1 MNPVEVGQL
10 ALTASQS
17 VAQLTSA
24 PTERRAGRRR
34 RGSRASWTIRIVVAV
49 LVAVVMI
56 FPLWV
61 MLVTAFSG
69 TSVFSSDLELWPKRL
84 TMANFQR
91 VFEAWPVGSWF
102 VNSVTITVITT
113 ILTVVVS
120 VSAGFAFAKLRF
132 RAKAALFLLL
142 LATMM
147 IPTQA
152 ILVPQFRIV
161 NFLGLVGTF
170 WAVIIPGAAATFG
183 IFLARQFMLA
193 IPNELMEAATI
204 DGAGAVRTFRYIV
217 LPLCKPL
224 LAVLT
229 LLSLMY
235 QWNDFLWPLI
245 VLKDPALYTLP
256 IGLQFLQGQYQT
268 DYGALMAMTLI
279 SVAPLVVLFLAFQR
293 FFVQGFATTGLK

>member
-1 MNPVEVGQL
+1 MAVVAPRSVVLATSTVDQPAPVRRRKP
-10 ALTASQS
+10 S
-17 VAQLTSA
+17 
-24 PTERRAGRRR
+24 RAGVT
-34 RGSRASWTIRIVVAV
+34 ARI
-49 LVAVVMI
+49 LLAVVVGIVMV

-69 TSVFSSDLELWPKRL
+69 QSVFSEELELWPKQI
-84 TMANFQR
+84 TMANFER
-91 VFEAWPVGSWF
+91 VFNAWPVGTWF
-102 VNSVTITVITT
+102 VNSVVITLIT
-113 ILTVVVS
+113 TALSVVVS
-120 VSAGFAFAKLRF
+120 VLAGFAFAKLRF
-132 RAKAALFLLL
+132 PAKSALFLVL

-161 NFLGLVGTF
+161 NGLGLIGTF

-193 IPNELMEAATI
+193 IPNELMEAAKI
-204 DGAGAVRTFRYIV
+204 DGAGTVRTFLNVI

-256 IGLQFLQGQYQT
+256 IGLQFLQGEYRT

-293 FFVQGFATTGLK
+293 FFVQGFATSGLK

>member
-1 MNPVEVGQL
+1 MAITAPRVAPAAVDARRIERAPRKRSQL
-10 ALTASQS
+10 G
-17 VAQLTSA
+17 
-24 PTERRAGRRR
+24 RAV
-34 RGSRASWTIRIVVAV
+34 RIVLAIIVGI
-49 LVAVVMI
+49 VMA
-56 FPLWV
+56 FPLWI

-69 TSVFSSDLELWPKRL
+69 TSVFGQQIDLWPRRISL
-84 TMANFQR
+84 DNFRR
-91 VFEAWPVGSWF
+91 VFDAWPVSTWF
-102 VNSVTITVITT
+102 MNSVTITVITT
-113 ILTVVVS
+113 ILTVTVS
-120 VSAGFAFAKLRF
+120 VMAGYAFAKLRF
-132 RAKAALFLLL
+132 LAQTALFLLL

-152 ILVPQFRIV
+152 ILVSQFRIV
-161 NFLGLVGTF
+161 NAMNLTGTF

-183 IFLARQFMLA
+183 VFLARQFMLA
-193 IPNELMEAATI
+193 IPNELIEAAKI
-204 DGAGAVRTFRYIV
+204 DGAGSVRIFRSVV

-245 VLKDPALYTLP
+245 VLKDPDFYTLP

-268 DYGALMAMTLI
+268 DYGALMAMTLL
-279 SVAPLVVLFLAFQR
+279 SVAPLVILFLAFQR

>member
-1 MNPVEVGQL
+1 MAITAPRALAPTRVEVDRRP
-10 ALTASQS
+10 
-17 VAQLTSA
+17 V
-24 PTERRAGRRR
+24 PTGRRGR
-34 RGSRASWTIRIVVAV
+34 SRVGLVVRIVLAAV
-49 LVAVVMI
+49 TAVVMA
-56 FPLWV
+56 FPLWI
-61 MLVTAFSG
+61 MLTTAFSG
-69 TSVFSSDLELWPKRL
+69 QQTFDASVSVVPRTFSL
-84 TMANFQR
+84 ANFTR
-91 VFEAWPVGSWF
+91 VLDAWPVGLWF
-102 VNSVTITVITT
+102 GNSVVITGIT
-113 ILTVVVS
+113 TVLTVVVS
-120 VSAGFAFAKLRF
+120 VLAGYAFAKLVF
-132 RAKAALFLLL
+132 PLKNVLFLVM

-161 NFLGLVGTF
+161 NGLGLIGTF

-193 IPNELMEAATI
+193 IPNELMEAAKL
-204 DGAGAVRTFRYIV
+204 DGAGSLRIFWSIV

-229 LLSLMY
+229 LLALMY

-245 VLKDPALYTLP
+245 ALKDPDLYTLP

-279 SVAPLVVLFLAFQR
+279 AVAPLVVLFLAFQR
-293 FFVQGFATTGLK
+293 FFVQGLATTGIR

>member
-1 MNPVEVGQL
+1 MAV
-10 ALTASQS
+10 TT
-17 VAQLTSA
+17 TSGLRVSA
-24 PTERRAGRRR
+24 IAVRRTPARPGRRR
-34 RGSRASWTIRIVVAV
+34 SRAGLVLRTVLAVIVG
-49 LVAVVMI
+49 LVMV

-61 MLVTAFSG
+61 MVITAFSG
-69 TSVFSSDLELWPKRL
+69 QSRFDTVSLLPQRFSLD
-84 TMANFQR
+84 NFTR
-91 VFEAWPVGSWF
+91 VFATWPVDVWF
-102 VNSVTITVITT
+102 VNSVAITVITT
-113 ILTVVVS
+113 VLTVVVS
-120 VSAGFAFAKLRF
+120 VLAGYAFAKLEF
-132 RAKAALFLLL
+132 PAKTPLFLLL

-161 NFLGLVGTF
+161 NALGLVGTF

-193 IPNELMEAATI
+193 IPTQLMEAAKL
-204 DGAGAVRTFRYIV
+204 DGAGPFRIFWSIV

-229 LLSLMY
+229 LLALMY

-245 VLKDPALYTLP
+245 ALKDPSLYTLP

-268 DYGALMAMTLI
+268 DYGALMAMTLF

-293 FFVQGFATTGLK
+293 FFVQGLATTGLR

>member
-1 MNPVEVGQL
+1 M
-10 ALTASQS
+10 
-17 VAQLTSA
+17 
-24 PTERRAGRRR
+24 
-34 RGSRASWTIRIVVAV
+34 
-49 LVAVVMI
+49 
-56 FPLWV
+56 
-61 MLVTAFSG
+61 
-69 TSVFSSDLELWPKRL
+69 
-84 TMANFQR
+84 
-91 VFEAWPVGSWF
+91 
-102 VNSVTITVITT
+102 ITT

-120 VSAGFAFAKLRF
+120 VLAGYAFAKLRF
-132 RAKAALFLLL
+132 PAKNLLFLVL

-152 ILVPQFRIV
+152 ILVPQFKIV
-161 NFLGLVGTF
+161 NALGLVGTF

-193 IPNELMEAATI
+193 IPDELIEAAKI
-204 DGAGAVRTFRYIV
+204 DGAGSLRIFWSIV

-229 LLSLMY
+229 LLTMMY

-245 VLKDPALYTLP
+245 VLRDSELYTLP
-256 IGLQFLQGQYQT
+256 IGLQFLQGQYPT

-293 FFVQGFATTGLK
+293 FFVQGLATTGLK

>member
-1 MNPVEVGQL
+1 MAVT
-10 ALTASQS
+10 TAADSRT
-17 VAQLTSA
+17 VAGGTARPGPA
-24 PTERRAGRRR
+24 PRRR
-34 RGSRASWTIRIVVAV
+34 RSRAGLVVRIVLAV
-49 LVAVVMI
+49 LIGLVMI
-56 FPLWV
+56 FPLWI

-69 TSVFSSDLELWPKRL
+69 QQRFDTLSLLPQRISPD
-84 TMANFQR
+84 NFTR
-91 VFEAWPVGSWF
+91 VFAAWPVGTWF
-102 VNSVTITVITT
+102 GNSVTITVITT
-113 ILTVVVS
+113 VLTVAVS
-120 VSAGFAFAKLRF
+120 VLAGYAFAKLEF
-132 RAKAALFLLL
+132 PAKNGIFLTL

-161 NFLGLVGTF
+161 NELGLIGTF

-193 IPNELMEAATI
+193 IPSQLIEAAAL
-204 DGAGAVRTFRYIV
+204 DGAGAFRIFWSIV

-229 LLSLMY
+229 LLALMY

-245 VLKDPALYTLP
+245 ALKDPSLYTLP

-268 DYGALMAMTLI
+268 DYGALMAMTLL
-279 SVAPLVVLFLAFQR
+279 SVAPLVILFLAFQR
-293 FFVQGFATTGLK
+293 FFVQGLATTGIR

>member
-1 MNPVEVGQL
+1 MAITAPR
-10 ALTASQS
+10 AL
-17 VAQLTSA
+17 A
-24 PTERRAGRRR
+24 PTRVDADRRPAPPAGRRR
-34 RGSRASWTIRIVVAV
+34 RSKVGLVLRIAFAAV
-49 LVAVVMI
+49 TAVVMA
-56 FPLWV
+56 FPLWI
-61 MLVTAFSG
+61 MLTTAFSG
-69 TSVFSSDLELWPKRL
+69 QQTFDADVSVIPRQFSL
-84 TMANFQR
+84 ANFTR
-91 VFEAWPVGSWF
+91 VLDAWPVGVWF
-102 VNSVTITVITT
+102 GNSVVITLIT
-113 ILTVVVS
+113 TVLTVVVS
-120 VSAGFAFAKLRF
+120 VLAGYAFAKLVF
-132 RAKAALFLLL
+132 PAKNVLFLVM

-161 NFLGLVGTF
+161 NGLGLIGTF

-193 IPNELMEAATI
+193 IPNELMEAARL
-204 DGAGAVRTFRYIV
+204 DGAGSLRVFWSIV

-229 LLSLMY
+229 LLALMY

-245 VLKDPALYTLP
+245 ALKDPALYTLP

-279 SVAPLVVLFLAFQR
+279 AVAPLVVLFLAFQR
-293 FFVQGFATTGLK
+293 FFVQGLATTGIR

>member
-1 MNPVEVGQL
+1 MAITAPRALVPTRVDADRRPVPP
-10 ALTASQS
+10 A
-17 VAQLTSA
+17 
-24 PTERRAGRRR
+24 RRR
-34 RGSRASWTIRIVVAV
+34 RSKVGLVVRVVLAAV
-49 LVAVVMI
+49 AAVVMA
-56 FPLWV
+56 FPLWI
-61 MLVTAFSG
+61 MLTTAFSG
-69 TSVFSSDLELWPKRL
+69 QQTFDATVSVIPRRFSLD
-84 TMANFQR
+84 NFTR
-91 VFEAWPVGSWF
+91 VLDAWPVGLWF
-102 VNSVTITVITT
+102 GNSVVITLIT
-113 ILTVVVS
+113 TLLTVVVS
-120 VSAGFAFAKLRF
+120 VLAGYAFAKLVF
-132 RAKAALFLLL
+132 PAKNVLFLVM

-161 NFLGLVGTF
+161 NGLGLIGTF

-193 IPNELMEAATI
+193 IPNELMEAAKL
-204 DGAGAVRTFRYIV
+204 DGAGSLRIFWSIV

-229 LLSLMY
+229 LLALMY

-245 VLKDPALYTLP
+245 ALKDPGLYTLP

-279 SVAPLVVLFLAFQR
+279 AVLPLVVLFLAFQR
-293 FFVQGFATTGLK
+293 FFVQGLATTGIR

>member
-1 MNPVEVGQL
+1 MATIAAP
-10 ALTASQS
+10 S
-17 VAQLTSA
+17 VAQPVATTA
-24 PTERRAGRRR
+24 PAGRRR
-34 RGSRASWTIRIVVAV
+34 GGRRAGLIVRIILA
-49 LVAVVMI
+49 AVVGIVMA

-61 MLVTAFSG
+61 MLVAAFSG
-69 TSVFSSDLELWPKRL
+69 ERSLTGGFQLIPQRISVD
-84 TMANFQR
+84 NFER
-91 VFEAWPVGSWF
+91 VFAAWPVLDWF
-102 VNSVTITVITT
+102 VNSLAITLITT
-113 ILTVVVS
+113 FLTVAVS
-120 VSAGFAFAKLRF
+120 VLAGYAFAKLRF
-132 RAKAALFLLL
+132 PGKTVIFLLL

-161 NFLGLVGTF
+161 NSLGLIGTF
-170 WAVIIPGAAATFG
+170 WAVIIPAAAATFG

-193 IPNELMEAATI
+193 IPDSIIEAAKI
-204 DGAGAVRTFRYIV
+204 DGAGSLRIFWSIV

-229 LLSLMY
+229 LLSVMY

-245 VLKDPALYTLP
+245 ALKDPALYTLP

-279 SVAPLVVLFLAFQR
+279 SVAPLVILFLVFQR
-293 FFVQGFATTGLK
+293 FFVQGLATTGIR

>member
-1 MNPVEVGQL
+1 VV
-10 ALTASQS
+10 
-17 VAQLTSA
+17 
-24 PTERRAGRRR
+24 
-34 RGSRASWTIRIVVAV
+34 RIV
-49 LVAVVMI
+49 LAVVVGLVMV
-56 FPLWV
+56 FPLWI

-69 TSVFSSDLELWPKRL
+69 QQRFDTIGLLPRRISVD
-84 TMANFQR
+84 NFTR
-91 VFEAWPVGSWF
+91 VFAAWPVGTWF
-102 VNSVTITVITT
+102 GNSVTITVITT
-113 ILTVVVS
+113 VLTVS
-120 VSAGFAFAKLRF
+120 VSVLAGYAFAKLEF
-132 RAKAALFLLL
+132 PAKTGIFLTL

-161 NFLGLVGTF
+161 NELGLIGTF

-193 IPNELMEAATI
+193 IPKELIEAAEL
-204 DGAGAVRTFRYIV
+204 DGAGAFRIFWSIV

-229 LLSLMY
+229 LLALMY

-245 VLKDPALYTLP
+245 ALKDPSLYTLP

-268 DYGALMAMTLI
+268 DYGALMAMTLL
-279 SVAPLVVLFLAFQR
+279 SVAPLVILFLAFQR
-293 FFVQGFATTGLK
+293 FFVQGLATTGIR

>member
-1 MNPVEVGQL
+1 MAITAPR
-10 ALTASQS
+10 AL
-17 VAQLTSA
+17 A
-24 PTERRAGRRR
+24 PTRVAADARPAPPGRRGR
-34 RGSRASWTIRIVVAV
+34 SKVGLVVRIVLAAV
-49 LVAVVMI
+49 TAVVMA
-56 FPLWV
+56 FPLWI
-61 MLVTAFSG
+61 MLTTAFSG
-69 TSVFSSDLELWPKRL
+69 QQTFDASVSVLPSRFSLD
-84 TMANFQR
+84 NFTR
-91 VFEAWPVGSWF
+91 VLDAWPVGLWF
-102 VNSVTITVITT
+102 GNSVVITLIT
-113 ILTVVVS
+113 TLLTVVVS
-120 VSAGFAFAKLRF
+120 VLAGYAFAKLVF
-132 RAKAALFLLL
+132 PAKNLLFLVL

-161 NFLGLVGTF
+161 NGLGLIGTF

-193 IPNELMEAATI
+193 IPTELMEAAKL
-204 DGAGAVRTFRYIV
+204 DGAGSLRIFWSIV

-229 LLSLMY
+229 LLALMY

-245 VLKDPALYTLP
+245 ALKDPDLYTLP

-279 SVAPLVVLFLAFQR
+279 AVAPLVVLFLAFQR
-293 FFVQGFATTGLK
+293 FFVQGLATTGIR

>member
-1 MNPVEVGQL
+1 MAIAAPHAKIVPLAEPVQRTV
-10 ALTASQS
+10 
-17 VAQLTSA
+17 
-24 PTERRAGRRR
+24 RR
-34 RGSRASWTIRIVVAV
+34 RGKSRVGLIARIVLAV
-49 LVAVVMI
+49 VVGLVMI
-56 FPLWV
+56 FPLWIMV
-61 MLVTAFSG
+61 ITAFSG
-69 TSVFSSDLELWPKRL
+69 QSVFSQELELWPRRV

-91 VFEAWPVGSWF
+91 VLASWPVGSWF

-113 ILTVVVS
+113 ILTVAVS
-120 VSAGFAFAKLRF
+120 VAAGFAFAKLRF
-132 RAKAALFLLL
+132 PAKAFLFLML

-161 NFLGLVGTF
+161 NGLNLLGTF

-193 IPNELMEAATI
+193 IPNELMEAAKI
-204 DGAGAVRTFRYIV
+204 DGAGTWRSFRHIV

>member
-1 MNPVEVGQL
+1 MSLARVGL
-10 ALTASQS
+10 SLRIAL
-17 VAQLTSA
+17 
-24 PTERRAGRRR
+24 
-34 RGSRASWTIRIVVAV
+34 AV
-49 LVAVVMI
+49 LVALVMA

-61 MLVTAFSG
+61 MLTTAFSG
-69 TSVFSSDLELWPKRL
+69 QRTFDADVSVIPRHFSLD
-84 TMANFQR
+84 NFTR
-91 VFEAWPVGSWF
+91 VFQAWPVALWF
-102 VNSVTITVITT
+102 GNSVVVSVITT
-113 ILTVVVS
+113 VLTVVVS
-120 VSAGFAFAKLRF
+120 VLAGYAFAKLVF
-132 RAKAALFLLL
+132 PAKDVLFLVL

-161 NFLGLVGTF
+161 NGLGLVGTF

-193 IPNELMEAATI
+193 IPDELLEAAEL
-204 DGAGAVRTFRYIV
+204 DGAGSLRVFWSIV

-229 LLSLMY
+229 LLALLY

-245 VLKDPALYTLP
+245 ALKDPNLYTLP
-256 IGLQFLQGQYQT
+256 IGLQFLQGQYRT

-279 SVAPLVVLFLAFQR
+279 AVAPLVALFLAFQR
-293 FFVQGFATTGLK
+293 FFVQGLATTGLR

>member
-1 MNPVEVGQL
+1 MAVTAPRPL
-10 ALTASQS
+10 APTPLASQ
-17 VAQLTSA
+17 Q
-24 PTERRAGRRR
+24 RARGPRRR
-34 RGSRASWTIRIVVAV
+34 RSRVGLAVRLVLAAVTAVAM
-49 LVAVVMI
+49 A
-56 FPLWV
+56 FPLWI
-61 MLVTAFSG
+61 MLTTAFSG
-69 TSVFSSDLELWPKRL
+69 QRSFDADVSVIPRRFSLD
-84 TMANFQR
+84 NFSR
-91 VFEAWPVGSWF
+91 VLDAWPVTLWF
-102 VNSVTITVITT
+102 GNSVVITGITT

-120 VSAGFAFAKLRF
+120 VLAGYAFAKLTF
-132 RAKAALFLLL
+132 PGKNLLFLVM

-161 NFLGLVGTF
+161 NGLGLIGTF

-193 IPNELMEAATI
+193 IPVELMEEAKL
-204 DGAGAVRTFRYIV
+204 DGAGSLRIFWSIV

-229 LLSLMY
+229 LLALMY

-245 VLKDPALYTLP
+245 ALKDPDLYTLP

-279 SVAPLVVLFLAFQR
+279 AVAPLVVLFLAFQR
-293 FFVQGFATTGLK
+293 FFVQGLATTGIR

>member
-1 MNPVEVGQL
+1 MAIIAARAITARPVQASAAPGTPRRKRQAGLVVRVVL
-10 ALTASQS
+10 A
-17 VAQLTSA
+17 
-24 PTERRAGRRR
+24 
-34 RGSRASWTIRIVVAV
+34 
-49 LVAVVMI
+49 AVVGLVMV
-56 FPLWV
+56 FPLWI

-69 TSVFSSDLELWPKRL
+69 EKNLTGGFSLLPKHL
-84 TMANFQR
+84 STDNFSR
-91 VFEAWPVGSWF
+91 VLAAWPVTAWF
-102 VNSVTITVITT
+102 TNSVVITAITT

-120 VSAGFAFAKLRF
+120 VLAGYAFAKLRF
-132 RAKAALFLLL
+132 PAKNALFLLL

-147 IPTQA
+147 VPTQA

-161 NFLGLVGTF
+161 NALGLVGTF

-193 IPNELMEAATI
+193 IPDSILEAAKL
-204 DGAGAVRTFRYIV
+204 DGAGALRIFWYVV

-229 LLSLMY
+229 LLTVMY

-245 VLKDPALYTLP
+245 ALKDPSLYTLP

-268 DYGALMAMTLI
+268 DYGALMAMTLVT
-279 SVAPLVVLFLAFQR
+279 VAPLVVLFLAFQR
-293 FFVQGFATTGLK
+293 FFVQGLATTGIR

>member
-1 MNPVEVGQL
+1 MAIAAPRAVALTPDSLQDHAPLRRRKPSRVGLILRL
-10 ALTASQS
+10 ALA
-17 VAQLTSA
+17 
-24 PTERRAGRRR
+24 
-34 RGSRASWTIRIVVAV
+34 IVVGI
-49 LVAVVMI
+49 VMV

-61 MLVTAFSG
+61 MVVTAFSG
-69 TSVFSSDLELWPKRL
+69 QSVFSEELELWPKRITL
-84 TMANFQR
+84 VNFQR
-91 VFEAWPVGSWF
+91 VFDAWPVGTWF
-102 VNSVTITVITT
+102 GNSVVITVITT

-120 VSAGFAFAKLRF
+120 VLAGFAFAKLRF
-132 RAKAALFLLL
+132 PAKGALFLVL

-161 NFLGLVGTF
+161 NGLGLIGTF

-193 IPNELMEAATI
+193 IPGELMEAAEI
-204 DGAGAVRTFRYIV
+204 DGAGTWRTFRHII

-256 IGLQFLQGQYQT
+256 IGLQFLQGEFRT

-279 SVAPLVVLFLAFQR
+279 EVAPLVVLFLAFQR
-293 FFVQGFATTGLK
+293 FFVQGFATSGLK

>member
-1 MNPVEVGQL
+1 MAVAAAPPLAKPMTINAAGGAPRSRRQAGLVVRIILAVIVG
-10 ALTASQS
+10 
-17 VAQLTSA
+17 
-24 PTERRAGRRR
+24 
-34 RGSRASWTIRIVVAV
+34 
-49 LVAVVMI
+49 VVMA
-56 FPLWV
+56 FPLYI

-69 TSVFSSDLELWPKRL
+69 ERSLVGGFRL
-84 TMANFQR
+84 LPRAVSTANFQR
-91 VFEAWPVGSWF
+91 VFEAWPVGEWF
-102 VNSVTITVITT
+102 VNSVTITTITT
-113 ILTVVVS
+113 FLTVVVS
-120 VSAGFAFAKLRF
+120 VLAGYAFAKLRF
-132 RAKAALFLLL
+132 PAKTPLFLLL

-161 NFLGLVGTF
+161 NTLGLIGTF

-193 IPNELMEAATI
+193 IPDSIIEAAKI
-204 DGAGAVRTFRYIV
+204 DGAGPARVFWSIV

-229 LLSLMY
+229 LLTVMY

-245 VLKDPALYTLP
+245 ALKNPALYTLP

-279 SVAPLVVLFLAFQR
+279 SVAPLVILFLVFQR
-293 FFVQGFATTGLK
+293 FFVQGLATTGLK

>member
-1 MNPVEVGQL
+1 V
-10 ALTASQS
+10 
-17 VAQLTSA
+17 
-24 PTERRAGRRR
+24 
-34 RGSRASWTIRIVVAV
+34 
-49 LVAVVMI
+49 
-56 FPLWV
+56 
-61 MLVTAFSG
+61 VTAFSG
-69 TSVFSSDLELWPKRL
+69 KSVFAQELELWPQQITL
-84 TMANFQR
+84 SNFER
-91 VFEAWPVGSWF
+91 VFSAWPVGSWF
-102 VNSVTITVITT
+102 VNSVVITLIT
-113 ILTVVVS
+113 TFLTVLVS
-120 VSAGFAFAKLRF
+120 VAAGFAFAKLRF
-132 RAKAALFLLL
+132 PAKTALFLLL

-161 NFLGLVGTF
+161 NSLGLIGTF

-193 IPNELMEAATI
+193 IPNELMEAAKM
-204 DGAGAVRTFRYIV
+204 DGAGTFRTFVSIV

-245 VLKDPALYTLP
+245 ALKDPALYTLP

-279 SVAPLVVLFLAFQR
+279 SVLPLVVLFLAFQR
-293 FFVQGFATTGLK
+293 FFVQGLATTGLK